1 MKLRRVFAFL
11 VVFAM
16 LFAAVGASSQNVTLN
31 GVKAFPNERYVM
43 VTFLSGIEFWVPC
56 WKGMQDVAKLY
67 GVKAVYQGTEQYDAQ
82 AQATVLE
89 QVIATKPTG
98 IIVTAQNADALR
110 PVIDKAVNAGINLV
124 MFDSDSPKS
133 KRSICVAVDNYA
145 AGVNAAREMARLTNA
160 TGPVGVI
167 TTPGQYNLDQRTA
180 GFVDTIKKE
189 FPKMRVIGV
198 EKGQDDY
205 TAAATVAS
213 AFLQKNPDLA
223 GVFSTGSSGGPGS
236 VQAFREAGKLG
247 KIKII
252 GFDIDAATIEAIEK
266 GEIDATVVQGA
277 YNMGFWAMQM
287 VYAVAHGLCNPL
299 PEWKTAGISPLPNS
313 VDGGTYIVN
322 KNNVKYF
329 KSK

>member
-1 MKLRRVFAFL
+1 MRTARVFAI
-11 VVFAM
+11 VGIVAM
-16 LFAAVGASSQNVTLN
+16 LFAAVGGFSQNVTLN

-43 VTFLSGIEFWVPC
+43 VTFLSGIEFWQPC
-56 WKGMQDVAKLY
+56 LKGMQDVAKIY

-82 AQATVLE
+82 AEATVLQ

-98 IIVTAQNADALR
+98 ILVTAQNADALR
-110 PVIDKAVNAGINLV
+110 PIINQAVEAGINLV

-145 AGVNAAREMARLTNA
+145 AGANAAREMARLCGGK
-160 TGPVGVI
+160 GPVGVN

-189 FPKMRVIGV
+189 FPGMSVIGV
-198 EKGQDDY
+198 QKGQDDY
-205 TAAATVAS
+205 TQAATVARG
-213 AFLQKNPDLA
+213 FLQAHPDLA
-223 GVFSTGSSGGPGS
+223 GIFSTGSSGGPGA

-247 KIKII
+247 QIHII
-252 GFDIDAATIEAIEK
+252 GFDIDAATITAIEK

-287 VYAVAHGLCNPL
+287 VYAIAHGLSNPL
-299 PEWKTAGISPLPNS
+299 PQWKAAGISPLPNS
-313 VDGGTYIVN
+313 VDGGTYICN
-322 KNNVKYF
+322 KSNVQFF
-329 KSK
+329 KAK